1 MFDVDDL
8 QVDSN
13 DIDESFWLFLL
24 PMTGTGWIHVSFAIY
39 GHFAFLVTSEKSL
52 ETMVFSLAHDVKYWA
67 QNSFKGGKRLKSKA
81 IPPF

>member
-24 PMTGTGWIHVSFAIY
+24 PMTGTGWIHVSFAIS
-39 GHFAFLVTSEKSL
+39 GHFAFLVMFEKCL
-52 ETMVFSLAHDVKYWA
+52 EIVLLIFLGS
-67 QNSFKGGKRLKSKA
+67 
-81 IPPF
+81 